1 MSDRAGPEVVRP
13 EVVRALKEALRE
25 QIATN
30 DPPET
35 ALTLAR
41 LRRDGM
47 PEDEAW
53 RWLSAVLLQE
63 MSVMVRDDRPFDR
76 DGYVAALN
84 RLPGLA
90 DR

>member
-1 MSDRAGPEVVRP
+1 MIVLRQPSWLHSRKLSRA
-13 EVVRALKEALRE
+13 
-25 QIATN
+25 QIADD

-35 ALTLAR
+35 RLTFAR
-41 LRRDGM
+41 LLRDGI

-63 MSVMVRDDRPFDR
+63 MALIVSDNRPFDR
-76 DGYVAALN
+76 DGYAAALN
-84 RLPGLA
+84 RLPELR

>member
-1 MSDRAGPEVVRP
+1 MT
-13 EVVRALKEALRE
+13 LEA
-25 QIATN
+25 QIAAD

-35 ALTLAR
+35 RLTLAR
-41 LRRDGM
+41 LLRVGI

-63 MSVMVRDDRPFDR
+63 MALIVRDKRLFDR
-76 DGYVAALN
+76 EGYIAALHG
-84 RLPGLA
+84 LPELR

>member
-1 MSDRAGPEVVRP
+1 MDDRASPAVMA
-13 EVVRALKEALRE
+13 ALKETLEA
-25 QIATN
+25 QIAAD

-35 ALTLAR
+35 RQTLAR
-41 LRRDGM
+41 LQREGI

-63 MSVMVRDDRPFDR
+63 MVLIIRDKRSFDR
-76 DGYVAALN
+76 EGYIAALHQ
-84 RLPGLA
+84 LPELR